1 MIVDLRRKIIG
12 SDIVR
17 QLLLLKMIVCYLPEM
32 RMKPRGTQE
41 LHSNSTTC
49 GVQEEMHWLPIKE
62 LDKYKAFPSFMKDYL
77 SKEHFG
83 IEHIVT
89 DERK

>member
-32 RMKPRGTQE
+32 RMKIIFIP
-41 LHSNSTTC
+41 
-49 GVQEEMHWLPIKE
+49 
-62 LDKYKAFPSFMKDYL
+62 
-77 SKEHFG
+77 
-83 IEHIVT
+83 
-89 DERK
+89 